1 MGMGGGNKG
10 QGRVTMSEINV
21 TPMVDVMLVLLIIFM
36 VTAPL
41 IQQGVKVNLPEAKA
55 APVEASEKKLVLS
68 IDAGRRVFIGD
79 AEVELD
85 ELEKKLAANAKA
97 QADKEIYLHADR
109 DVPYGVVVEVMA
121 SAQRAGI
128 TNVGMITDPMA
139 APASSKGARPDPAGG
154 PAGSK
159 GAKKEAKR

>member
-1 MGMGGGNKG
+1 MAMGGGNRG

-55 APVEASEKKLVLS
+55 APVEAAEKKLVLS

-79 AEVELD
+79 AEVALE
-85 ELEKKLAANAKA
+85 ELEQKLAANAKA
-97 QADKEIYLHADR
+97 QAEKEVYLHADR

-121 SAQRAGI
+121 AAQRAGV
-128 TNVGMITDPMA
+128 TNVGMITDPFGA
-139 APASSKGARPDPAGG
+139 ATSKSGKKDPGAGAATSKGG
-154 PAGSK
+154 
-159 GAKKEAKR
+159 KKEAKR